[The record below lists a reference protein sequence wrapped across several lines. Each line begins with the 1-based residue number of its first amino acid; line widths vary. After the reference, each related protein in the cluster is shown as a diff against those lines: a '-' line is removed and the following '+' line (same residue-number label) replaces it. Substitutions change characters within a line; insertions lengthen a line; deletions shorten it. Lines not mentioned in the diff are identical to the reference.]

1 MGGKNHMVDYLSDD
15 EGGGTLLAPQ
25 TPAPDWSIGGT
36 FDHPPSDSGGE
47 AEEAAPASPACAVC
61 FSASHG
67 PLVYTERAPMPHFRC
82 SIFCLWVIQCAHAL
96 CERFLGGSL
105 ALYRYI

>member
-47 AEEAAPASPACAVC
+47 AEEAAPASPACSVC

-67 PLVYTERAPMPHFRC
+67 PLVYTEWATRRTFGVL
-82 SIFCLWVIQCAHAL
+82 SYD
-96 CERFLGGSL
+96 GGLFS
-105 ALYRYI
+105 ARTRYSSGF